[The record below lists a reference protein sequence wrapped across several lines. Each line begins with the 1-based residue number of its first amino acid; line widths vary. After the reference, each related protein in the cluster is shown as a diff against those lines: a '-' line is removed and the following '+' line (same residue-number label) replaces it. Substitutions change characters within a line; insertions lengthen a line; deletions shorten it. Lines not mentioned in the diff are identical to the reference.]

1 MSDDIKL
8 IGIVGAGQMG
18 LGIAQVLAT
27 SGFNVLINDRDQIT
41 LNNASNII
49 KDNINNAINTQIPMK
64 TLFWALMCR
73 PTTPINMI
81 NPRNIKKDTN
91 VRPEK
96 KPSAIN
102 ETKIKISISKMKAN
116 VFHLCSRTA
125 LKKKFSSCS
134 SSAKSFPS
142 IDSFFGN

>member
-49 KDNINNAINTQIPMK
+49 KDNINKAINRGR
-64 TLFWALMCR
+64 LE
-73 PTTPINMI
+73 
-81 NPRNIKKDTN
+81 KDIG
-91 VRPEK
+91 
-96 KPSAIN
+96 SCSID
-102 ETKIKISISKMKAN
+102 KIKTKNNIAQLGGCDLIIEAATENEKLNMKY
-116 VFHLCSRTA
+116 
-125 LKKKFSSCS
+125 LKV
-134 SSAKSFPS
+134 
-142 IDSFFGN
+142 

>member
-49 KDNINNAINTQIPMK
+49 RDNINKAIEAMK
-64 TLFWALMCR
+64 TG
-73 PTTPINMI
+73 
-81 NPRNIKKDTN
+81 
-91 VRPEK
+91 
-96 KPSAIN
+96 
-102 ETKIKISISKMKAN
+102 ETAGRILIEMK
-116 VFHLCSRTA
+116 
-125 LKKKFSSCS
+125 
-134 SSAKSFPS
+134 
-142 IDSFFGN
+142 

>member
-49 KDNINNAINTQIPMK
+49 RDNINKAIN
-64 TLFWALMCR
+64 R
-73 PTTPINMI
+73 G
-81 NPRNIKKDTN
+81 R
-91 VRPEK
+91 
-96 KPSAIN
+96 
-102 ETKIKISISKMKAN
+102 
-116 VFHLCSRTA
+116 
-125 LKKKFSSCS
+125 LKKN
-134 SSAKSFPS
+134 
-142 IDSFFGN
+142 IG

>member
-49 KDNINNAINTQIPMK
+49 KDNINITE
-64 TLFWALMCR
+64 
-73 PTTPINMI
+73 
-81 NPRNIKKDTN
+81 
-91 VRPEK
+91 V
-96 KPSAIN
+96 
-102 ETKIKISISKMKAN
+102 
-116 VFHLCSRTA
+116 
-125 LKKKFSSCS
+125 
-134 SSAKSFPS
+134 
-142 IDSFFGN
+142 G